1 MDKSIIKHLEWM
13 VQMIEKIERYSSSI
27 STYEQFIAD
36 ERNIDL
42 CIVPLIQIGEI
53 A

>member
-1 MDKSIIKHLEWM
+1 MDKNIIKHLERM
-13 VQMIEKIERYSSSI
+13 IQMIEKIERYSVGI
-27 STYEQFIAD
+27 ETYEQFIAD
-36 ERNIDL
+36 EKNVDL